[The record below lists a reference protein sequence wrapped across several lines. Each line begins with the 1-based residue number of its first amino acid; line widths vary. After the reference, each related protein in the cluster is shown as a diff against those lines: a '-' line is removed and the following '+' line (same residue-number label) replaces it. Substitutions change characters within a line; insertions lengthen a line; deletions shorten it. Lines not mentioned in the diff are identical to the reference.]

1 MTGLNYFQGNFE
13 ESREATE
20 YREDEDDAAMRY
32 ELGDGEG
39 ATPGP
44 GDTFSEFNKTKNVG
58 VHCWPGSNA
67 PGKTAPGATHFTPTN
82 TTARALRA
90 NGALSSAVNTDV
102 DCKRHCDEESQC
114 KCMSYMKSTK
124 QCVLHA
130 SCDLKNC
137 CTNTTGCPWAAKWT
151 TYTKGDVPDC
161 KSSYRPYG
169 GWCRSRDADG
179 AVSDQI
185 GSVVGH
191 AEWATKTLA
200 RQAQLRA
207 LDSCHVAETHCHE
220 LKNTTRIRQT
230 PNATLDLP
238 YSSHSATETPVNH
251 GGNVT
256 HDASESGCL
265 TQITAYSKNLR
276 KLLRSKSTCTSCNAS
291 KAFVPLNMLD
301 KAGRCLDF
309 TPKMT
314 SYCTQLD
321 RVGWTAAIG
330 LRHVLCTKYGLAW
343 TDFAVYK
350 MSPGPA
356 KDHFIG
362 GELNIPG
369 YVDKE
374 FRKAQ
379 CSLVKYTAC
388 RFNSGTNSTACIN
401 KKTVKCVTVCHAG
414 NPAHGEATT
423 SVANSKGCNATMCE
437 GKYGSLA
444 CQQLAMQA

>member
-20 YREDEDDAAMRY
+20 YEEDEDDAAMRY
-32 ELGDGEG
+32 ELGDGDG
-39 ATPGP
+39 
-44 GDTFSEFNKTKNVG
+44 
-58 VHCWPGSNA
+58 
-67 PGKTAPGATHFTPTN
+67 
-82 TTARALRA
+82 TT
-90 NGALSSAVNTDV
+90 
-102 DCKRHCDEESQC
+102 
-114 KCMSYMKSTK
+114 
-124 QCVLHA
+124 
-130 SCDLKNC
+130 
-137 CTNTTGCPWAAKWT
+137 
-151 TYTKGDVPDC
+151 
-161 KSSYRPYG
+161 
-169 GWCRSRDADG
+169 DADG
-179 AVSDQI
+179 AVTDQI

-207 LDSCHVAETHCHE
+207 LDSCHVDEHCHE

-251 GGNVT
+251 DGNVT
-256 HDASESGCL
+256 QDASESGCL
-265 TQITAYSKNLR
+265 TQITAYSQNLG
-276 KLLRSKSTCTSCNAS
+276 KLLRNPSTCTSCNAS
-291 KAFVPLNMLD
+291 KAFVPFNMLD

-309 TPKMT
+309 TPQMK

-343 TDFAVYK
+343 TGFAVYK
-350 MSPGPA
+350 MPPGPA
-356 KDHFIG
+356 KDHFMG
-362 GELNIPG
+362 GNRTTERFCRSTPLPPSTTSDVAVWENTCQ
-369 YVDKE
+369 

-401 KKTVKCVTVCHAG
+401 KKTVKCVTVCHAP
-414 NPAHGEATT
+414 NPARGEATT
-423 SVANSKGCNATMCE
+423 SVANSEGCNATMCE

-444 CQQLAMQA
+444 CQQFAMQA